1 MNYNSRLIVLECL
14 LKVNKSGGYSN
25 IVLDNQLKKYDLC
38 KRDVTFITA
47 IFYGVLEKMIYL
59 NYLISNYSKIPIPK
73 ISDDI
78 IEILRI
84 GIYQI
89 LYMDKVPN
97 SAAVNESVNMCRAK
111 RKSSACGFVNAVL
124 RAVIRN
130 INNLPLPDEKNK
142 TKYFSVKYS
151 CPEEIINLWQLSY
164 GDDVTIKLLES
175 LSSKPPLTIRVNTL
189 KTNKEKL
196 MADFKKEGISV
207 YDIGIVDNALNI
219 ESNISISENEAF
231 KQGKFYVQD
240 ASSQICCKLLNPKPG
255 DKILDVCSAPG
266 GKSFTIAQIM
276 QNLGKIDAFDIHDH
290 KVNLIKQGAKRLGID
305 IIHAS
310 KRDAKTEK
318 FDLKEYDKVLCDV
331 PCSGLGIIRRKPE
344 IRYFKKETLDSFK
357 DLQYL
362 ILYRSKRFVKIG
374 GILFYSTC
382 TLNIHENKEVCDR
395 FLNENPEFS
404 PYNLNLDGL
413 KSAIEEPKNQL
424 TLMPHTNNTDGFF
437 ICAFK
442 RQR

>member
-38 KRDVTFITA
+38 KRDATFITA

-59 NYLISNYSKIPIPK
+59 DYLISSYSKIPISK
-73 ISDDI
+73 ISDDV

-164 GDDVTIKLLES
+164 GNDVTIKLLES

-189 KTNKEKL
+189 KTTKEKL

-231 KQGKFYVQD
+231 KQGRFYVQD

-255 DKILDVCSAPG
+255 DEILDVCSAPG

-310 KRDAKTEK
+310 KRDAKTEE